1 MDIKKIGITGAV
13 GFVVMGI
20 IGGITT
26 VLFYEGHMTLL
37 SEKFP
42 GVVQFPPDMAPAMIG
57 GLVYV
62 FVMAII
68 YDKMGVLGVI
78 NGAITGAW
86 FGGTKWFFMNMQMAG
101 LMPNVWGDMT
111 YIVIDVFIT
120 GIMYGI
126 SGAAMGW
133 ALEKFKK

>member
-1 MDIKKIGITGAV
+1 MDIKKIGITGAI
-13 GFVVMGI
+13 GFVVMGVV
-20 IGGITT
+20 GSITA
-26 VLFYEGHMTLL
+26 VLFYEGHMTSL

-86 FGGTKWFFMNMQMAG
+86 FGGAKWFFLNMQMAG
-101 LMPNVWGDMT
+101 LMPSVWGDMT
-111 YIVIDVFIT
+111 YIAIDVFIS

-133 ALEKFKK
+133 ALEKFK

>member
-13 GFVVMGI
+13 GFVVMGVV
-20 IGGITT
+20 GGITA
-26 VLFYEGHMTLL
+26 VFFYNGHMTSL

-68 YDKMGVLGVI
+68 YDKMGVLGAV

-86 FGGTKWFFMNMQMAG
+86 FGGAKWFFLNMQMAG
-101 LMPNVWGDMT
+101 VMPSVWGDMT
-111 YIVIDVFIT
+111 YISIDVFIS

-133 ALEKFKK
+133 ALEKFK